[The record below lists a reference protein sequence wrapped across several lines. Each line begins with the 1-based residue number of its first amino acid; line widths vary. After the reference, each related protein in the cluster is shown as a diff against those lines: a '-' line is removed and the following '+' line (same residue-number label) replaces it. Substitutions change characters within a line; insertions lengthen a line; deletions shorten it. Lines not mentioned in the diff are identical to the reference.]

1 MNRIIENKK
10 LSGEISA
17 ITSKSYAH
25 RAIFCGALARG
36 ESVIEIHDLSKDIEA
51 SLNAVKSLG
60 VSLKKIGNKFYFDPP
75 EKFSGPV
82 TLDVNESGS
91 TLRFLLPVIATLGL
105 DAKVIR
111 RGSLIGRTNSVY
123 FEEFPKH
130 GVHIRED
137 GDSIYLSGKLRD
149 FNFTLPG
156 NISSQFISGLMLA
169 SGYCQEDFNIRL
181 TNETESKPYIDMTID
196 VMKNFGVDVIE
207 NENFYTCKGKFSPI
221 NYVVEKD
228 WSNALF
234 FLVAGVKVLGL
245 NKNSVQGDRKA
256 LEFLKDLGYVNISK
270 DEFQLNKI
278 RDGKK
283 NVLLDA
289 KNMPDAVPILSIMAA
304 LSNTDTEV
312 INTRRLRLKES
323 DRVKSTVDMLENL
336 GVEVKLNEDSFSFR
350 GVEKFKAEKINSYN
364 DHRIAMAASIAATFA
379 DGPIIINDS
388 QCVEKSYKNFFDD
401 FKSLGGKTNVI

>member
-10 LSGEISA
+10 LYGEISA

-25 RAIFCGALARG
+25 RAIFCAALAKG
-36 ESVIEIHDLSKDIEA
+36 ESIIEIDDHSKDIEA
-51 SLNAVKSLG
+51 SLNAVKALG
-60 VSLKKIGNKFYFDPP
+60 VSVKKIENKFYFNLP

-82 TLDVNESGS
+82 TIDVLESGS
-91 TLRFLLPVIATLGL
+91 TLRFLLPVLATLGL
-105 DAKVIR
+105 NAKVIR
-111 RGSLIGRTNSVY
+111 RGSLVARTNSVY

-130 GVHIRED
+130 GVDIYEE
-137 GDSIYLSGKLRD
+137 GDSIYLMGKLKD
-149 FNFTLPG
+149 FNFSLPG

-169 SGYCQEDFNIRL
+169 SGFCQEDFNIRL
-181 TNETESKPYIDMTID
+181 TSETESKPYIHMTID
-196 VMKNFGVDVIE
+196 VMKNFGVEVIE
-207 NENFYTCKGKFSPI
+207 GKNSYTCKGKFVARD
-221 NYVVEKD
+221 YVVEKD

-234 FLVAGVKVLGL
+234 FLASGVEVKGL

-270 DEFQLNKI
+270 DEFHLKKI
-278 RDGKK
+278 IDGKK
-283 NVLLDA
+283 NVILDA
-289 KNMPDAVPILSIMAA
+289 KNMPDAVPILSIIAA
-304 LSNTDTEV
+304 LSNTETEV
-312 INTRRLRLKES
+312 INIKRLRLKES

-350 GVEKFKAEKINSYN
+350 GVEKFKVAKINSYN

-379 DGPIIINDS
+379 EGPITINDS
-388 QCVEKSYKNFFDD
+388 QCVEKSYKNFYED

>member
-1 MNRIIENKK
+1 MNSIIENKK

-51 SLNAVKSLG
+51 SLNAVKVLG

-82 TLDVNESGS
+82 TIDVNESGS
-91 TLRFLLPVIATLGL
+91 TLRFLLPVLAALGL
-105 DAKVIR
+105 EAKIIR
-111 RGSLIGRTNSVY
+111 RGSLVGRTNSVY
-123 FEEFPKH
+123 FHEFPKH
-130 GVHIRED
+130 GVEIKEV
-137 GDSIYLSGKLRD
+137 GDTIYLRGKLRD

-207 NENFYTCKGKFSPI
+207 NENFYTCKGKFSPV

-234 FLVAGVKVLGL
+234 FLAAGVKVLGL

-270 DEFQLNKI
+270 DEFQLKKI
-278 RDGKK
+278 NDAKK
-283 NVLLDA
+283 KVILDA
-289 KNMPDAVPILSIMAA
+289 KNMPDAVPILSIVAA
-304 LSNTDTEV
+304 HSNTETEV
-312 INTRRLRLKES
+312 INIKRLRLKES
-323 DRVKSTVDMLENL
+323 DRVKSTIDMLRNL
-336 GVEVKLNEDSFSFR
+336 GVQVKLFEDSFSFM
-350 GVEKFKAEKINSYN
+350 GVEKLKSAKVNTYN

-379 DGPIIINDS
+379 DGPITMNDS
-388 QCVEKSYKNFFDD
+388 QCVEKSYKNFFCD

>member
-36 ESVIEIHDLSKDIEA
+36 ESVIEINDLSKDIEA
-51 SLNAVKSLG
+51 SLNAVKALG
-60 VSLKKIGNKFYFDPP
+60 VRVKKIGNKFYFDPP

-82 TLDVNESGS
+82 TIDVLESGS
-91 TLRFLLPVIATLGL
+91 TLRFLLPVLATLGL
-105 DAKVIR
+105 EAKVIR

-137 GDSIYLSGKLRD
+137 GDSIYLSGKLKD
-149 FNFTLPG
+149 FSFTLPG

-169 SGYCQEDFNIRL
+169 SGFCQEDFNIRL
-181 TNETESKPYIDMTID
+181 TSETESKPYIDMTR
-196 VMKNFGVDVIE
+196 
-207 NENFYTCKGKFSPI
+207 
-221 NYVVEKD
+221 
-228 WSNALF
+228 
-234 FLVAGVKVLGL
+234 VLGL
-245 NKNSVQGDRKA
+245 NKNSLQGDRKA
-256 LEFLKDLGYVNISK
+256 LDFLRDLGYVNISK
-270 DEFQLNKI
+270 DEFQLKKI

-283 NVLLDA
+283 NVILDA
-289 KNMPDAVPILSIMAA
+289 KNMPDAVPILSIVAA
-304 LSNTDTEV
+304 HSNTETEV
-312 INTRRLRLKES
+312 INIKRLRLKES
-323 DRVKSTVDMLENL
+323 DRVNSTVDMLENL
-336 GVEVKLNEDSFSFR
+336 GVEVKLSEDSFSFR
-350 GVEKFKAEKINSYN
+350 GVEKFKSAKINSYN

>member
-25 RAIFCGALARG
+25 RAIFCGSLARG
-36 ESVIEIHDLSKDIEA
+36 ESVIEINDLSKDIEA
-51 SLNAVKSLG
+51 SLNAVKALG
-60 VSLKKIGNKFYFDPP
+60 VRVKKIGNKFYFNPP

-82 TLDVNESGS
+82 TIDVNESGS
-91 TLRFLLPVIATLGL
+91 TLRFLLPVLAALGL
-105 DAKVIR
+105 EAKVIR
-111 RGSLIGRTNSVY
+111 RGSLVGRTNSVY
-123 FEEFPKH
+123 FHEFPKH
-130 GVHIRED
+130 GVEIKEV
-137 GDSIYLSGKLRD
+137 GDTIYLRGKLKD

-169 SGYCQEDFNIRL
+169 SGFCQEDFNIRL
-181 TNETESKPYIDMTID
+181 TSETESKPYIDMTID
-196 VMKNFGVDVIE
+196 VMKNFGVEVIE
-207 NENFYTCKGKFSPI
+207 GKNSFTCRGKFSPA

-234 FLVAGVKVLGL
+234 FLAAGVRVLGL
-245 NKNSVQGDRKA
+245 NKNSLQGDRKA
-256 LEFLKDLGYVNISK
+256 LEFLRDLGYVNISK
-270 DEFQLNKI
+270 EDFQLKKI

-312 INTRRLRLKES
+312 INIKRLRLKES

-336 GVEVKLNEDSFSFR
+336 GVQVKLSEDSFSFR
-350 GVEKFKAEKINSYN
+350 GVEKFKSAKINSYS

>member
-25 RAIFCGALARG
+25 RAIFCAALAGG

-51 SLNAVKSLG
+51 SLNAVKGLD
-60 VSLKKIGNKFYFDPP
+60 VDVKKIGNKFYFNPA
-75 EKFSGPV
+75 EKFEGPV

-130 GVHIRED
+130 GVHIREE
-137 GDSIYLSGKLRD
+137 GDSIYLSGKLKD
-149 FNFTLPG
+149 FSFTLPG

-207 NENFYTCKGKFSPI
+207 NENFYTCKGKFSPV

-245 NKNSVQGDRKA
+245 NKNSVQGDKKA
-256 LEFLKDLGYVNISK
+256 LEFLKDLGYYNISK
-270 DEFQLNKI
+270 EDFHLKKI
-278 RDGKK
+278 NDAKK
-283 NVLLDA
+283 KVTLDA
-289 KNMPDAVPILSIMAA
+289 KNMPDAVPILSIVAA
-304 LSNTDTEV
+304 HSNTETEV
-312 INTRRLRLKES
+312 INIKRLRLKES
-323 DRVKSTVDMLENL
+323 DRVKSTIDMLENL
-336 GVEVKLNEDSFSFR
+336 GVKVKLFEDSFSFK
-350 GVEKFKAEKINSYN
+350 GVKNFKSAKVNTYN

-379 DGPIIINDS
+379 DGPITINDS
-388 QCVEKSYKNFFDD
+388 QCVEKSYKNFFCD

>member
-1 MNRIIENKK
+1 MNRIIENKN

-25 RAIFCGALARG
+25 RAIFCGALAGG
-36 ESVIEIHDLSKDIEA
+36 ESVIEIYDLSKDIEA

-60 VSLKKIGNKFYFDPP
+60 VDVKKIGNKFYFAPP
-75 EKFSGPV
+75 EKFEGPV

-91 TLRFLLPVIATLGL
+91 TLRFLLPVISVLGL

-130 GVHIRED
+130 GVEIREE
-137 GDSIYLSGKLRD
+137 GDSIYLSGKLKD

-169 SGYCQEDFNIRL
+169 SGLCQEDFNIRL
-181 TNETESKPYIDMTID
+181 TSETESKPYIQMTID
-196 VMKNFGVDVIE
+196 VMKNFGVEVSEDK
-207 NENFYTCKGKFSPI
+207 NSYTCMGKFSPI

-234 FLVAGVKVLGL
+234 FLAAGVKVKGL

-270 DEFQLNKI
+270 DEFKLKKI
-278 RDGKK
+278 NDAKK
-283 NVLLDA
+283 KVTLDA
-289 KNMPDAVPILSIMAA
+289 KNIPDAVPILSVVAA
-304 LSNTDTEV
+304 HSNTETEV
-312 INTRRLRLKES
+312 INIKRLRLKES
-323 DRVKSTVDMLENL
+323 DRVKSTVEMLENL
-336 GVEVKLNEDSFSFR
+336 GVKVKLFEDSFSFR
-350 GVEKFKAEKINSYN
+350 GVENFKSAKVNTYN

-379 DGPIIINDS
+379 DGPITINDS
-388 QCVEKSYKNFFDD
+388 QCVEKSYKNFFRD
-401 FKSLGGKTNVI
+401 FRSLGGKTNVI

>member
-1 MNRIIENKK
+1 MNRIIENKN
-10 LSGEISA
+10 LSGEIYA
-17 ITSKSYAH
+17 ITSKSFAH
-25 RAIFCGALARG
+25 RAIFCAALAGG

-60 VSLKKIGNKFYFDPP
+60 VDVKKIGNKFYFNPA
-75 EKFSGPV
+75 EKFEGPV

-130 GVHIRED
+130 GVEIKEV
-137 GDSIYLSGKLRD
+137 GDSIYLRGKLRD
-149 FNFTLPG
+149 FKFSLPG

-169 SGYCQEDFNIRL
+169 SGFCKEDFNIKL
-181 TNETESKPYIDMTID
+181 TTETESKPYIDMTLD
-196 VMKNFGVDVIE
+196 VMKNFGVEVIE
-207 NENFYTCKGKFSPI
+207 GKNSFTCRGKFSPA

-234 FLVAGVKVLGL
+234 FLASGVEVKGL

-270 DEFQLNKI
+270 DEFHLKKI
-278 RDGKK
+278 RDAKK
-283 NVLLDA
+283 NVILDA
-289 KNMPDAVPILSIMAA
+289 KNIPDAVPILSIMAA
-304 LSNTDTEV
+304 LSNTHTEV
-312 INTRRLRLKES
+312 INIKRLRLKES
-323 DRVKSTVDMLENL
+323 DRVKSTVEMLENL
-336 GVEVKLNEDSFSFR
+336 GVEVKLFENSFSFR
-350 GVEKFKAEKINSYN
+350 GVEKFKSAKIDSHN

-379 DGPIIINDS
+379 EGPIIINDS
-388 QCVEKSYKNFFDD
+388 QCVEKSYKNFYED

>member
-1 MNRIIENKK
+1 MNRIIENKN

-25 RAIFCGALARG
+25 RAIFCSALARG
-36 ESVIEIHDLSKDIEA
+36 ESVIEIDDLSKDIEA
-51 SLNAVKSLG
+51 SFNVIKGLGTKVKRN
-60 VSLKKIGNKFYFDPP
+60 GNKFYINPA
-75 EKFSGPV
+75 EKFEGPV

-137 GDSIYLSGKLRD
+137 GDSIYLSGKLKD
-149 FNFTLPG
+149 FSFTLPG

-181 TNETESKPYIDMTID
+181 TNEMESKPYIDMTID
-196 VMKNFGVDVIE
+196 VVKNFGVEVIE
-207 NENFYTCKGKFSPI
+207 NENFYTCKEKFSPV

-234 FLVAGVKVLGL
+234 FLASGVEVKGL

-256 LEFLKDLGYVNISK
+256 LEFLKDLGYVNIFK
-270 DEFQLNKI
+270 DEFQLKKI
-278 RDGKK
+278 NGAKK
-283 NVLLDA
+283 RVTLDA
-289 KNMPDAVPILSIMAA
+289 KNMPDAVPILSIVAA
-304 LSNTDTEV
+304 HSNTETEV
-312 INTRRLRLKES
+312 INIKRLRLKES
-323 DRVKSTVDMLENL
+323 DRVKSTIDMLENL
-336 GVEVKLNEDSFSFR
+336 GVQVKLSENSFSFQ
-350 GVEKFKAEKINSYN
+350 GVEKFKSCKINTYN
-364 DHRIAMAASIAATFA
+364 DHRIAMSASIAATFA
-379 DGPIIINDS
+379 DGPIRINDC
-388 QCVEKSYKNFFDD
+388 QCVEKSYKNFFRD

>member
-25 RAIFCGALARG
+25 RAIFCGGLARG
-36 ESVIEIHDLSKDIEA
+36 ESVIEINDLSKDIEA
-51 SLNAVKSLG
+51 SLNAVKALG
-60 VSLKKIGNKFYFDPP
+60 VRVKKIGNKFYFNPP
-75 EKFSGPV
+75 ETFEGPV
-82 TLDVNESGS
+82 TLDVLESGS
-91 TLRFLLPVIATLGL
+91 TLRFLLPVLAGLGL

-111 RGSLIGRTNSVY
+111 RGSLVGRTNSVY
-123 FEEFPKH
+123 FDEFPKH
-130 GVHIRED
+130 GVHIREE
-137 GDSIYLSGKLRD
+137 GDSIYLRGKLKD

-207 NENFYTCKGKFSPI
+207 NKNFYTCKGKFSPI

-245 NKNSVQGDRKA
+245 NKNSLQGDREA
-256 LEFLKDLGYVNISK
+256 LEFLRDLGYVNISK
-270 DEFQLNKI
+270 EDFQLKKI
-278 RDGKK
+278 KDSKK
-283 NVLLDA
+283 KVILDA

-304 LSNTDTEV
+304 HSNTDTEV
-312 INTRRLRLKES
+312 INIRRLRLKES
-323 DRVKSTVDMLENL
+323 DRVKSTVDMLESL
-336 GVEVKLNEDSFSFR
+336 GVQVKLSEDSFSFR
-350 GVEKFKAEKINSYN
+350 GVEKFKSAEINSYS

-388 QCVEKSYKNFFDD
+388 QCVEKSYKNFFED

>member
-25 RAIFCGALARG
+25 RAIFCAALAKG
-36 ESVIEIHDLSKDIEA
+36 ESVIEIDELSKDIEA
-51 SLNAVKSLG
+51 SLNAAKSLG
-60 VSLKKIGNKFYFDPP
+60 VRIKKIGNKFYINPP
-75 EKFSGPV
+75 KKFLGPV
-82 TLDVNESGS
+82 TVDVFESGS
-91 TLRFLLPVIATLGL
+91 TLRFLLPVIAALGL
-105 DAKVIR
+105 EAKIIR
-111 RGSLIGRTNSVY
+111 RGSLVGRTNSVY
-123 FEEFPKH
+123 FHEFPNH
-130 GVHIRED
+130 GVEIKEV
-137 GDSIYLSGKLRD
+137 GDSIYLRGKLRD

-207 NENFYTCKGKFSPI
+207 NENFYTCKGKFSPV

-270 DEFQLNKI
+270 DEFQLIKI
-278 RDGKK
+278 NDAKK
-283 NVLLDA
+283 RVILDA
-289 KNMPDAVPILSIMAA
+289 KNMPDAVPILSIVAA
-304 LSNTDTEV
+304 HSNTETEV
-312 INTRRLRLKES
+312 INIERLRLKES
-323 DRVKSTVDMLENL
+323 DRVKSTIDMLENL
-336 GVEVKLNEDSFSFR
+336 GVQVKLFEDSFSFR
-350 GVEKFKAEKINSYN
+350 GVENFKSAKVNTYN

-379 DGPIIINDS
+379 DGPITINDS
-388 QCVEKSYKNFFDD
+388 QCVEKSYKNFFCD

>member
-25 RAIFCGALARG
+25 RAIFCAALANG
-36 ESVIEIHDLSKDIEA
+36 ESIIEIDDLSKDIEA
-51 SLNAVKSLG
+51 SLNAVKALG
-60 VSLKKIGNKFYFDPP
+60 VSVKKIENKFYFNSP

-82 TLDVNESGS
+82 TIDVFESGS
-91 TLRFLLPVIATLGL
+91 TLRFLLPVIAALGL
-105 DAKVIR
+105 EAKIIR
-111 RGSLIGRTNSVY
+111 GGSLVGRTNSVY
-123 FEEFPKH
+123 FHEFPKH
-130 GVHIRED
+130 GVEIKEV
-137 GDSIYLSGKLRD
+137 GDSIYLRGKLRD

-169 SGYCQEDFNIRL
+169 SGFCNEDFNIKL
-181 TNETESKPYIDMTID
+181 TTETESRPYIDMTID
-196 VMKNFGVDVIE
+196 VMKNFGIE
-207 NENFYTCKGKFSPI
+207 IIEGKNSYTCKGKFVARD
-221 NYVVEKD
+221 YVVEKD

-234 FLVAGVKVLGL
+234 FLASGVEVKGL

-256 LEFLKDLGYVNISK
+256 LEFLRDLGYVNISK
-270 DEFQLNKI
+270 NEFQLKKI

-304 LSNTDTEV
+304 HSNTHTEV
-312 INTRRLRLKES
+312 INIKRLRLKES
-323 DRVKSTVDMLENL
+323 DRVKSTIDMLENL
-336 GVEVKLNEDSFSFR
+336 GVQVKLFEDSFSFR
-350 GVEKFKAEKINSYN
+350 GVEKFKSCKINTYN
-364 DHRIAMAASIAATFA
+364 DHRIAMSASIAATFA
-379 DGPIIINDS
+379 DGPIRINDC
-388 QCVEKSYKNFFDD
+388 QCVEKSYKNFFCD

>member
-25 RAIFCGALARG
+25 RAIFCGGLAMG
-36 ESVIEIHDLSKDIEA
+36 ESVIEINDLSKDIEA
-51 SLNAVKSLG
+51 SLNAVKALG
-60 VSLKKIGNKFYFDPP
+60 VRVKKIGNKFYFDPP

-82 TLDVNESGS
+82 TIEVNESGS
-91 TLRFLLPVIATLGL
+91 TLRFLLPVLATLGL
-105 DAKVIR
+105 EAKVIR
-111 RGSLIGRTNSVY
+111 RGSLVGRTNSVY
-123 FEEFPKH
+123 FHEFPKH
-130 GVHIRED
+130 GVDLKEV
-137 GDSIYLSGKLRD
+137 GDTVYLRGKLKD

-169 SGYCQEDFNIRL
+169 SGFCQEDFNIRL
-181 TNETESKPYIDMTID
+181 TSETESKSYIDMTID
-196 VMKNFGVDVIE
+196 VMKNFGVEVIE
-207 NENFYTCKGKFSPI
+207 GKNSFTCRGKFSPA

-234 FLVAGVKVLGL
+234 FLAAGVKVLGL
-245 NKNSVQGDRKA
+245 NKNSLQGDRNA
-256 LEFLKDLGYVNISK
+256 LDFLRDMGYVNISK
-270 DEFQLNKI
+270 EDFQLKKI
-278 RDGKK
+278 RYGKK
-283 NVLLDA
+283 NVILDA

-304 LSNTDTEV
+304 LSNTETEV
-312 INTRRLRLKES
+312 INIRRLRLKES

-336 GVEVKLNEDSFSFR
+336 GVQVKLSEDSFSFR
-350 GVEKFKAEKINSYN
+350 GVEKFKAAKINSYN